1 MGEAAGTG
9 LIGMEMV
16 WSMVWSRE
24 ELPCTP
30 ALPFKSLVGF
40 DFGVSL
46 RQPCDHGLHDTSLP
60 LASKGA
66 WAAHHDRPVLLV
78 AFQHLSFAQQY
89 KHLHGMTTA
98 AKNPHA
104 NFWISATRYM
114 HTARL

>member
-9 LIGMEMV
+9 LIGME
-16 WSMVWSRE
+16 MVWSRE

-89 KHLHGMTTA
+89 KRLHGMTTA